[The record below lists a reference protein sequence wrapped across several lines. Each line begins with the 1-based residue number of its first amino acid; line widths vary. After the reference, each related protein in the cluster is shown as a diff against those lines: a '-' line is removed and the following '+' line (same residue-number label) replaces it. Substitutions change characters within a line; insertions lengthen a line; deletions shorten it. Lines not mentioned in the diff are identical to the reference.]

1 MAKIFYYDSVGLS
14 DLSSGSIM
22 AGTHSGT
29 TFSPSAGAVTNEHR
43 IKDQS
48 IGHGVSSFD
57 AGDCIRIDFGGALS
71 TASDFML
78 IYHASADVD
87 DLIIYTASSATATGS
102 GAFSDSSSTAGWNL
116 LSFGNSNRYLFIE
129 SSTGAFTGGL
139 SEVIIGTKLTF
150 ENEPDIGIATQ
161 EMFAT
166 DINKSYGG
174 VEYANK
180 RHEPQSTWTL
190 NFSNI
195 SQTFRNNLAS
205 MEADITNYKKF
216 VYYDDSAYH
225 YVRLDAPI
233 KFTEVAYQ
241 RFSASLK
248 LREQLS

>member
-1 MAKIFYYDSVGLS
+1 MAKTFYYDSVGLL
-14 DLSSGSIM
+14 DLSSGSIT
-22 AGTHSGT
+22 AGTVSGT
-29 TFSPSAGAVTNEHR
+29 TFSVAAGEVTNEHYL
-43 IKDQS
+43 KDMS
-48 IGHGVSSFD
+48 IGHGVTSFD
-57 AGDCIRIDFGGALS
+57 NNDCIRIDFGSAI
-71 TASDFML
+71 TADFVLHYMTTANSL
-78 IYHASADVD
+78 DM
-87 DLIIYTASSATATGS
+87 IIYKSSNATS
-102 GAFSDSSSTAGWNL
+102 SLSAFTTDAAHTVGWNI
-116 LSFGNSNRYLFIE
+116 NSITIDTRYVFIE
-129 SSTGAFTGGL
+129 SAESAFAGMTEL
-139 SEVIIGTKLTF
+139 VIGTKLAF
-150 ENEPDIGIATQ
+150 ENEPDTGIATQ
-161 EMFAT
+161 EIFGT

-180 RHEPQSTWTL
+180 KHEPQSTWTL

-205 MEADITNYKKF
+205 MEADVTNYKKF